1 MNGTI
6 ITNKGIAL
14 IAKLTSGTGTGI
26 NFTRASVGTGRIPT
40 GYDPAGMINLNQ
52 YKMDGKIS
60 GCSASEGEA
69 TVIFQIGSNDV
80 EEGFVIT
87 EAGLFAEDPDEGE
100 ILYSYLDLSDD
111 PQYIYAQN
119 STIQKFA
126 EIEFKTIIG
135 RIENI
140 TVNMSPGALVTKE
153 EFEEAIKEKIDGA
166 GGDISDTRITP
177 ESPPEVEG
185 EAVKYPEIEESGT
198 TKGILGKIQRW
209 AESLKDDKIDSSGGD
224 TAETVVSE
232 IKESAE
238 VFPIPAAKD
247 DQKTLWGKVKKW
259 QQDCLTKFGNYV
271 LASMITNQHL
281 NDTNRIPTSA
291 LVYLMQQSIT
301 QLNSDLSYRLHVD
314 EIRISTHVNRVTGV
328 FTGEQFQ
335 EIQVTQK
342 GWGIVFTCVWSSGN
356 SGDINLFAIEPYHH
370 TGIDMHAAGP
380 LYSSVASAN
389 PNKFRGLEH
398 VSPIYVHGDNAVLR
412 YRLYTSAPGNYNFS
426 SVILRLKY

>member
-52 YKMDGKIS
+52 YQMDGKIS

-140 TVNMSPGALVTKE
+140 TVNMSPGALITKE

-209 AESLKDDKIDSSGGD
+209 VESLKDDKVDKMGGD
-224 TAETVVSE
+224 TSETAVSV
-232 IKESAE
+232 INESTDA
-238 VFPIPAAKD
+238 FPVPMSGDKT
-247 DQKTLWGKVKKW
+247 KTLWGKLKKW
-259 QQDCLTKFGNYV
+259 QQDCLAKFGERLPGETIPAESWNELTYTIEHESIKKGGTV
-271 LASMITNQHL
+271 YIGYTFESIPAAQKA
-281 NDTNRIPTSA
+281 RIRGKTEQGKLI
-291 LVYLMQQSIT
+291 LVAAKAPSTDIEIE
-301 QLNSDLSYRLHVD
+301 
-314 EIRISTHVNRVTGV
+314 EIR
-328 FTGEQFQ
+328 
-335 EIQVTQK
+335 
-342 GWGIVFTCVWSSGN
+342 
-356 SGDINLFAIEPYHH
+356 
-370 TGIDMHAAGP
+370 
-380 LYSSVASAN
+380 
-389 PNKFRGLEH
+389 
-398 VSPIYVHGDNAVLR
+398 VL
-412 YRLYTSAPGNYNFS
+412 NE
-426 SVILRLKY
+426 